1 VWRPFVRARLF
12 SAAGWTDGAGP
23 SFRIEPGGAATGTLR
38 RADPIRGSVGGGV
51 GLLWDLLHI
60 DVARGLGP
68 GGEWQ
73 LLLSIDPQ
81 VWPIL

>member
-1 VWRPFVRARLF
+1 VRARLF
-12 SAAGWTDGAGP
+12 SAAGWTSGTGP
-23 SFRIEPGGAATGTLR
+23 SFRIEPGGPATGPLGAAR
-38 RADPIRGSVGGGV
+38 PIRGSVGAGI
-51 GLLWDLLHI
+51 GLLWDLLRV

-73 LLLSIDPQ
+73 LLFSIDPK